1 MAANRI
7 NRALLQ
13 TFVPLSS
20 LSEERLDYLLEGQ
33 EIEALPAGSEICRR
47 GESDGRTIYLLSGVV
62 DLDNGSGEVRG
73 LDAGDL
79 DASHALAPEQPRQY
93 AVRARTAVNVLRFD
107 SKRLDRVLAWD
118 QSTDTLQT
126 ALSALYPGEDGEWI
140 HRLLQSRLFYRLP
153 PANVVELFKRLKPE
167 PVRRGQAIIRQGEQA
182 ESCYFI
188 RQGVAEVSMS
198 GDAGPVTLALLEKG
212 QYFGEE
218 GLLIEGVRNADVVMV
233 TDGQLMRLDK
243 ADFDLL
249 LKAPSLALV
258 DFAAATDRVSQGQ
271 AQWLDVRLADEQAR
285 GILRGSVCL
294 PLQSLRVKSRLL
306 PRERR
311 YIVYCDTGRRSAAA
325 AFLLGVLGYDTEVLE
340 GGLWSLM
347 PAERDRFLVSDNP
360 VTHPLQ
366 N

>member
-13 TFVPLSS
+13 SFVPLGA
-20 LSEERLDYLLEGQ
+20 LSAERLDYLLEGQ
-33 EIEALPAGSEICRR
+33 DIEALPAGHEICRE
-47 GESDGRTIYLLSGVV
+47 GESDGRTLYLLSGKVV
-62 DLDNGSGEVRG
+62 LEQVGAASRV

-79 DASHALAPEQPRQY
+79 EACHAVAPEQPRQY
-93 AVRARTAVNVLRFD
+93 TVRAQTAVNILRFD

-118 QSTDTLQT
+118 QSTDSLNKTL
-126 ALSALYPGEDGEWI
+126 AALYPGEDSEWI
-140 HRLLQSRLFYRLP
+140 SRLLQSRLFYRLP
-153 PANVVELFKRLKPE
+153 PANVLELFKRLQ
-167 PVRRGQAIIRQGEQA
+167 PVTVAAGARVISCGEQA

-188 RQGVAEVSMS
+188 RQGVAEVSLP
-198 GDAGPVTLALLEKG
+198 GETGAVTLALLEKG

-218 GLLIEGVRNADVVMV
+218 GLLIEGKRNADIIMV
-233 TDGQLMRLDK
+233 SAGQLMRLDK

-258 DFAAATDRVSQGQ
+258 DFASASADVVAGQ

-285 GILRGSVCL
+285 GVLRGAQCL

-325 AFLLGVLGYDTEVLE
+325 AFLLGVMGYDTQVLE
-340 GGLWSLM
+340 GGLWSLS
-347 PAERDRFLVSDNP
+347 PAERERCLVSE
-360 VTHPLQ
+360 
-366 N
+366 

>member
-1 MAANRI
+1 MVPHRI
-7 NRALLQ
+7 NRTLLQ

-33 EIEALPAGSEICRR
+33 EIEALPAGTEICRR
-47 GESDGRTIYLLSGVV
+47 NESDGRTIYLLSGA
-62 DLDNGSGEVRG
+62 LDIESETGAVST
-73 LDAGDL
+73 LDAGDIE
-79 DASHALAPEQPRQY
+79 AAHAVAPEQPRQST
-93 AVRARTAVNVLRFD
+93 VRARTAVNILRFD

-118 QSTDTLQT
+118 QSTETLQKALA
-126 ALSALYPGEDGEWI
+126 ALSPGEDSEWI
-140 HRLLQSRLFYRLP
+140 GRLLQSRLFYRLP
-153 PANVVELFKRLKPE
+153 PPNVVELFKRLKPE
-167 PVRRGQAIIRQGEQA
+167 PVKRGQRILQRGDQA

-188 RQGVAEVSMS
+188 KQGVAEVSLP

-218 GLLIEGVRNADVVMV
+218 GLLIEGTRNADVAMV
-233 TDGQLMRLDK
+233 SDGLLMRLDK
-243 ADFDLL
+243 TDFDVL

-258 DFAAATDRVSQGQ
+258 DFAGALGRVEEGK
-271 AQWLDVRLADEQAR
+271 AQWLDVRLADEQER
-285 GILRGSVCL
+285 GVLKSALCL

-306 PRERR
+306 PKEQR

-347 PAERDRFLVSDNP
+347 PSERDRFLVND
-360 VTHPLQ
+360 
-366 N
+366 